1 MAAGEVVKGV
11 DPNDAKREAKRQQLA
26 EKQATTLATLIIED
40 GPYETSLTGR
50 LTGNRQCRRCDAVSR
65 ITSISPS
72 PS

>member
-1 MAAGEVVKGV
+1 M
-11 DPNDAKREAKRQQLA
+11 A